1 MFSKPSVALSSLFAN
16 RLTRQVRELWAST
29 LILDLAVSM
38 VTIFEPVFL
47 YVLFTRYYSLSA
59 ALVLIAL
66 FYLAIYIPYLFLVPL
81 GAKFA
86 KRFGYENS
94 IAVAS
99 IFFILIYFFLF
110 AARLWPA
117 FIIAAIAAYIAQ
129 KTFYWPAFHSNF
141 ARFSSAGE
149 QGREISNLWA
159 MESGIYILG
168 PLIGG
173 LIIQLYGFKALFIV
187 VSLLMLAS
195 NIPMLATRETFEPKK
210 FAYWQAFSGLF
221 EKNNR
226 RRLLAQFGYGEEW
239 IVLVIWP
246 IFMYLAAR
254 DFLGLGLIAA
264 ASTFIATLVLL
275 FIGRW
280 TDKSDRIKVV
290 RFGTVFYFFSWLFK
304 VLTRSALSVLLLDI
318 YSRVSKSTIALPITA
333 TTYQNAQN
341 GSVMGTIVFFE
352 MSLVIGKIIAILLCL
367 LILQVFD
374 PGWNAMFM
382 LGGLFTLFYLL
393 FKIKR

>member
-1 MFSKPSVALSSLFAN
+1 MFSKPSVLISSLFAN
-16 RLTRQVRELWAST
+16 RLTRQVRELWTST

-47 YVLFTRYYSLSA
+47 FVLFIRFFPLNTT
-59 ALVLIAL
+59 LVFILL
-66 FYLAIYIPYLFLVPL
+66 FYLAIYIPYLFTAPL

-99 IFFILIYFFLF
+99 IFFILIYLALF
-110 AARLWPA
+110 SARIWPA
-117 FIIAAIAAYIAQ
+117 FIIVAVAAYIAQ

-141 ARFSSAGE
+141 ARFSSVGE

-159 MESGIYILG
+159 LESAIYILG

-173 LIIQLYGFKALFIV
+173 LIIQFYGFKVLFIV
-187 VSLLMLAS
+187 VSILMLAS
-195 NIPMLATRETFEPKK
+195 NIPMLMTKEVFEPKK
-210 FAYWQAFSGLF
+210 FVYFSAFKALF
-221 EKNNR
+221 DKSNR
-226 RRLLAQFGYGEEW
+226 RHLLAQFGYGEEL

-246 IFMYLAAR
+246 IFMYLVAQ

-275 FIGRW
+275 LVGRLS
-280 TDKSDRIKVV
+280 DKSDKVRV
-290 RFGTVFYFFSWLFK
+290 LRFGTVFYFFSWLFK
-304 VLTRSALSVLLLDI
+304 ILTRSALGVMMIDV

-341 GSVMGTIVFFE
+341 GSVMGTIIFFE
-352 MSLVIGKIIAILLCL
+352 MSLVLGKIIAILLCI
-367 LILQVFD
+367 LILQIFS
-374 PGWNAMFM
+374 PGWNAMFI

-393 FKIKR
+393 FKIK